1 MNTASEH
8 AAETILVVDDEPS
21 VRTLIERIL
30 TRRGYAVLA
39 ARDAKEALRL
49 NSEHEVDAVVTDV
62 MLPSLKGPALVEELR
77 RHRPQLRALF
87 ISGFTSEAL
96 VQDGL
101 SFAEVAFVQ
110 KPFTGE
116 ELTSRLRE
124 LLEG

>member
-8 AAETILVVDDEPS
+8 NSETILVVDDEPS

-39 ARDAKEALRL
+39 ASGAEEALRL

-62 MLPSLKGPALVEELR
+62 MLPSMKGPELVEKLR
-77 RHRPQLRALF
+77 LDRPQLRALF
-87 ISGFTSEAL
+87 VSGFTSEAL
-96 VQDGL
+96 MEEGL
-101 SFAEVAFVQ
+101 SPADVAFVQ

-124 LLEG
+124 LLDG

>member
-1 MNTASEH
+1 MSFGSNTR
-8 AAETILVVDDEPS
+8 PS
-21 VRTLIERIL
+21 V
-30 TRRGYAVLA
+30 AVVGKNGEA
-39 ARDAKEALRL
+39 IVCFEEALRL

-101 SFAEVAFVQ
+101 SLAEVAFVQ

>member
-1 MNTASEH
+1 VVNTSEH
-8 AAETILVVDDEPS
+8 TSETILVVDDEPS
-21 VRTLIERIL
+21 VRTLIERML

-39 ARDAKEALRL
+39 AGDAAEALRL

-62 MLPSLKGPALVEELR
+62 MLPSMKGPELVEELR

-87 ISGFTSEAL
+87 ISGFTSEVL

-101 SFAEVAFVQ
+101 SLTEVAFVQ

>member
-8 AAETILVVDDEPS
+8 TSETILVVDDEPS

-39 ARDAKEALRL
+39 ASDAEEALRL
-49 NSEHEVDAVVTDV
+49 NGEHEVDAVVTDV
-62 MLPSLKGPALVEELR
+62 MLPSLKGPELVEELR

-101 SFAEVAFVQ
+101 SLAEVAFVQ